1 MNYLNAKILCDYI
14 HKNFNYQKGITNVF
28 TKIDE
33 IWKIKSGV
41 CQDFTNVLIFLCR
54 KAKIPARYVSGYV
67 FADKTLRG
75 AGATHAWVEIFIP
88 NYGWLGLDPTNNCI
102 ANDFHIRL
110 AVGRSYEDCA
120 PVKGVY
126 KGNQTQL
133 MNVNVHLGTKRKTKN
148 FELSNKQNLDNTNF
162 ENNKQNS
169 FRKNLEMI
177 QQQQQQ

>member
-1 MNYLNAKILCDYI
+1 M
-14 HKNFNYQKGITNVF
+14 GIN
-28 TKIDE
+28 
-33 IWKIKSGV
+33 KS
-41 CQDFTNVLIFLCR
+41 L
-54 KAKIPARYVSGYV
+54 
-67 FADKTLRG
+67 
-75 AGATHAWVEIFIP
+75 
-88 NYGWLGLDPTNNCI
+88 
-102 ANDFHIRL
+102 
-110 AVGRSYEDCA
+110 VGRNYEDCA

-177 QQQQQQ
+177 QLFTLGNTFMHKPNMGWT